1 MFYSLGKNS
10 EKPQGG
16 SIHPDPPLPHC
27 HPRVYLSYIV
37 TSTVHRRR
45 KQELFNYNIFLSLT
59 LMLLYFSNHLY
70 LLKHLAK

>member
-16 SIHPDPPLPHC
+16 SIHPDPPPPHC
-27 HPRVYLSYIV
+27 HPRVNLSYIV
-37 TSTVHRRR
+37 TSTVHRCR